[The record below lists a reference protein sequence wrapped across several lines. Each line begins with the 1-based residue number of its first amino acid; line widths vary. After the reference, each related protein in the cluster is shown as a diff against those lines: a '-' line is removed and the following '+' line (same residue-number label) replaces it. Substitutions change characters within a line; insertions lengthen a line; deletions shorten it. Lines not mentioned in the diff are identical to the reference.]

1 MSLVCGSCRER
12 GKARLDTVRRIRFSA
27 YRFRRREGVAGL
39 WPGVSTVAGR
49 ADGPARSSGEA
60 PVMGV
65 ERRGRVI
72 CGCVCPVNPDVS
84 GEELCERAEI
94 VSETV

>member
-1 MSLVCGSCRER
+1 
-12 GKARLDTVRRIRFSA
+12 
-27 YRFRRREGVAGL
+27 
-39 WPGVSTVAGR
+39 
-49 ADGPARSSGEA
+49 
-60 PVMGV
+60 MGV

-72 CGCVCPVNPDVS
+72 CGCVCPVNPEFF